1 MLKTTAPDQN
11 QRSVNVKDLYYYLH
25 AISIYN
31 FLSLLYIRKR
41 EHKSYPSTNLW
52 APGYFF
58 AFYTTSGP
66 VPGAKHSNTWSN
78 QIILYTEKSHIFS
91 NLVILSSGDLFAPV
105 PLKITVTAP
114 LKITVTHAD
123 KCFLSQMYWDRKKD
137 WELLIWYKMNF
148 TD

>member
-1 MLKTTAPDQN
+1 MTAPDQN
-11 QRSVNVKDLYYYLH
+11 PRSVNVKDLYYYLH
-25 AISIYN
+25 AISIYY
-31 FLSLLYIRKR
+31 FLSLLYIRQR
-41 EHKSYPSTNLW
+41 EHESYSSTNLW

-91 NLVILSSGDLFAPV
+91 NLVILSSGDLFAP
-105 PLKITVTAP
+105 AP
-114 LKITVTHAD
+114 LKITVSGD
-123 KCFLSQMYWDRKKD
+123 IDSCWQMFSLSDYWDRKKD
-137 WELLIWYKMNF
+137 WELIWYKMNF

>member
-1 MLKTTAPDQN
+1 M
-11 QRSVNVKDLYYYLH
+11 
-25 AISIYN
+25 
-31 FLSLLYIRKR
+31 
-41 EHKSYPSTNLW
+41 
-52 APGYFF
+52 
-58 AFYTTSGP
+58 
-66 VPGAKHSNTWSN
+66 PGAKHSNTWSN

-137 WELLIWYKMNF
+137 
-148 TD
+148 